1 MKELFDPQDE
11 IEIKDRLSS
20 LQNEVKLILFTQTLN
35 CETCPEVE
43 RLVRAVV
50 QFSDKL
56 KLETYNPQID
66 REKSAHYGVSRV
78 PALVIEGDRDY
89 GIRYYGI
96 PGGYEFAALLE
107 DILAVG
113 KRESGLTDLSKQKI
127 QELIQ
132 PLNLKVFVTPT

>member
-1 MKELFDPQDE
+1 MFDPQDE
-11 IEIKDRLSS
+11 IEIKDRLSG

>member
-1 MKELFDPQDE
+1 MFDPQDE

-132 PLNLKVFVTPT
+132 PSNLKVFVTPT

>member
-1 MKELFDPQDE
+1 MFDPQDE